1 MERKGF
7 TLVELLVVIAIIA
20 LLMGILMP
28 ALARVR
34 QIAHRMVC
42 GSNLSGIGKAMLI
55 YANDYEDELP
65 RAGGR
70 NTVWGSPV
78 QWDAANRFAAYGLQP
93 DGTGGKAT
101 ITSSFYL
108 LVKYAEVT
116 PKSFICKGDSGT
128 SEFKLSDFSRPDLE
142 FIDCWD
148 FGPTTADHNPTQ
160 HCSYTYHMPYGLYA
174 LTTSSEPGMAVA
186 ADRSPWIASPAGAA
200 KNIQNFNPAG
210 TTEQQKHG
218 NSISHQEDG
227 QNVLFMDSHVYFE
240 KRSYCAI
247 NDDNIYTF
255 WDGGDIRRGGAPVA
269 GVSEPKDRKDSF
281 CVHDG
286 EPGEPGPKDRWCF
299 PADTLIWLNGAL
311 VPIAN
316 ATIGQTVGRGG
327 TAACLER
334 IERVDEHQGVFECY
348 TVVLDNGNC
357 ISAVG
362 SHRFLVESNQWTPIQ
377 DLRTGSRLASL
388 TGLLTVKAV
397 VKDAMPFVGKVY
409 NLKIE
414 DAEQYYVGTDGLAVR
429 DW

>member
-1 MERKGF
+1 MRKKKGF

-70 NTVWGSPV
+70 GTVWGGPV
-78 QWDAANRFAAYGLQP
+78 QWDAANRFAAYSLQA
-93 DGTGGKAT
+93 DGTGGRAT
-101 ITSSFYL
+101 ISSSFYL
-108 LVKYAEVT
+108 LIKYAEVT

-128 SEFKLSDFSRPDLE
+128 SEFKLSDLGRGDLE

-148 FGPTTADHNPTQ
+148 FGPRPHE

-186 ADRSPWIASPAGAA
+186 ADRNPWISSPAATA
-200 KNIQNFNPAG
+200 KDISGFNPAG
-210 TTEQQKHG
+210 TIPQQKHG

-247 NDDNIYTF
+247 NDDNVYTY
-255 WDGGDIRRGGAPVA
+255 WDGGDIRRGGPPLSLADEA
-269 GVSEPKDRKDSF
+269 QDRKDAF
-281 CVHDG
+281 CVHDD
-286 EPGEPGPKDRWCF
+286 PD
-299 PADTLIWLNGAL
+299 L
-311 VPIAN
+311 VGGG
-316 ATIGQTVGRGG
+316 GQPTPRGR
-327 TAACLER
+327 
-334 IERVDEHQGVFECY
+334 
-348 TVVLDNGNC
+348 
-357 ISAVG
+357 
-362 SHRFLVESNQWTPIQ
+362 
-377 DLRTGSRLASL
+377 
-388 TGLLTVKAV
+388 
-397 VKDAMPFVGKVY
+397 
-409 NLKIE
+409 
-414 DAEQYYVGTDGLAVR
+414 
-429 DW
+429 